1 MNMQFKLSVGLCALA
16 AGLSFTP
23 VYAQQDGV
31 QGSEDADTGVII
43 VTAQKR
49 AQNVQEVPIAI
60 SAITGDYLTSRDITS
75 IDSLGAVAPN
85 VKFERGPG
93 STTIAQIAIR
103 GSVTINPAV
112 TWEPAVG
119 LYLDGVYIAKNQ
131 GAIFDVADL
140 ARIEVLRG
148 PQGTLY
154 GRNSLAGA
162 VNLVTAK
169 PNGEL
174 GGKFELSYGNFN
186 YKRAKAVLNLP
197 ALGAL
202 SVKLSGQVTKRDG
215 FYDIVSN
222 PFPAASPF
230 VQPATSKDAQSLNSK
245 SFMAQARLEATN
257 NLTFDYSYD
266 YNKNDQRPAPG
277 AVA

>member
-16 AGLSFTP
+16 AGLNFTP

-31 QGSEDADTGVII
+31 QGPEDADTGVII

-140 ARIEVLRG
+140 ERIEVLRG

-162 VNLVTAK
+162 VNLITAK

-174 GGKFELSYGNFN
+174 GGKFELSYGIFN

-215 FYDIVSN
+215 FYNIVSN

-266 YNKNDQRPAPG
+266 
-277 AVA
+277 